1 MRNKCL
7 LGLGLVFVISLTSMV
22 AFAFSF
28 TGTPADEVDE
38 TEMIVRAVVSEE
50 ADAMPTTEPITT
62 TRQEQ
67 EMVKKEQ
74 SKIGSMDWDS
84 DDAYRL
90 AKIAMAEAESEDTEG
105 KALVMAMMFAPRQNM
120 DFPINGISNTDTG
133 VNSFPQNNT
142 EETDIFNDDLWADDS
157 SDNDSCD
164 DGFDNGEEN

>member
-50 ADAMPTTEPITT
+50 ADAMPTMEPITT
-62 TRQEQ
+62 TGQEQ
-67 EMVKKEQ
+67 EMVKNEQ

-105 KALVMAMMFAPRQNM
+105 KASQSARLKTKRKRQSTIGARRRRLIIKK
-120 DFPINGISNTDTG
+120 FFRVSPII
-133 VNSFPQNNT
+133 
-142 EETDIFNDDLWADDS
+142 
-157 SDNDSCD
+157 
-164 DGFDNGEEN
+164 